1 MRILQRASPTLGR
14 STGLYP
20 TRFTASCHCREVS
33 LIVLLHRTAGL
44 CGLTEEYCA
53 VGLLHVDVIARR
65 YRKSDVH
72 FRRTSWKL
80 RISIAVRFS
89 VTMLFMLRVV
99 VILLV
104 VMMFMV
110 NVTRSQTPTIKKGC
124 FQNWNNDGSVHY
136 RLQFYVAFFDLQ
148 YSHFIKWTKFVVLC
162 VNVDH
167 SHG

>member
-80 RISIAVRFS
+80 RISIAVRVS
-89 VTMLFMLRVV
+89 VT
-99 VILLV
+99 LL
-104 VMMFMV
+104 MFMV
-110 NVTRSQTPTIKKGC
+110 IMLVMYKVTHIDHTRTSTIKKSC
-124 FQNWNNDGSVHY
+124 LQNWNNDGSGQH
-136 RLQFYVAFFDLQ
+136 RLQFCVAFSI
-148 YSHFIKWTKFVVLC
+148 YSHFM
-162 VNVDH
+162 N
-167 SHG
+167 